1 MCIRDRSKRYRN
13 LWLKENVSDS
23 ETLKVNQSEH
33 AELMNLALERD
44 KNGISKLIENH
55 IMTPVEIIKKSLSQL

>member
-1 MCIRDRSKRYRN
+1 MFLIQR
-13 LWLKENVSDS
+13 
-23 ETLKVNQSEH
+23 LKVNQSEH